1 MPNPSE
7 SSAKL
12 VASLSSREFVPK
24 GFANV
29 SNGALNGGGHSG
41 PAAEARQSGHGSEAG
56 STGQSARFDTNPL
69 YKTELCRSYEEF
81 GQCRYGNKC
90 QFAHSLEEL
99 RPVQRHP
106 KYKTEVCKTFATT
119 GTCPYGTR
127 CRFIHQTRTLAQ
139 LQTAKAESGRDDAS
153 VYSASMSGMSTPVPV
168 SPHAAAVAMPHGFP
182 DDNPLSFANVTKGAS
197 KTNRGIANVASM
209 ASLAS
214 RSVSGVPSSNGG
226 SLVGSVV
233 GSPAMGNYL
242 DAVKDRRAGS
252 AAISINAKGRGHSP
266 VDSNVAGH
274 ADGEPESVHGTTAL
288 VAALDVL
295 NVRDEA
301 NDPAGSHAGSL
312 QNGGSI
318 FGSLEDRHSFLR
330 INTTELGLGDLDES
344 ILGTSADISGSSL
357 MAHMGNKERRLP
369 VFSNFSGEDENP
381 AAEKTV
387 EKTAEDEE
395 AKKSQHGGHA
405 R

>member
-1 MPNPSE
+1 MSKPSE
-7 SSAKL
+7 SSSKL

-29 SNGALNGGGHSG
+29 SNGALNGSHGGRAGEVGRGSEVGHGS
-41 PAAEARQSGHGSEAG
+41 EVEHGSEAG
-56 STGQSARFDTNPL
+56 SAGQGVRFDTNPL

-139 LQTAKAESGRDDAS
+139 LQTAKAESGRDDVS
-153 VYSASMSGMSTPVPV
+153 VYSASLSGMSTPVPM

-182 DDNPLSFANVTKGAS
+182 DDNPLSFANVAKGAA
-197 KTNRGIANVASM
+197 KMGRGVANVTSV

-214 RSVSGVPSSNGG
+214 RSASGVPSSNGG

-242 DAVKDRRAGS
+242 DAVKDRRPGS
-252 AAISINAKGRGHSP
+252 AAISINGTGRGHGTA
-266 VDSNVAGH
+266 DSSGVGH
-274 ADGEPESVHGTTAL
+274 ADDEPEPVNGATAL

-295 NVRDEA
+295 DVGDDVN
-301 NDPAGSHAGSL
+301 NPGGSLAGSL

-357 MAHMGNKERRLP
+357 MAHMGSTERRLP
-369 VFSNFSGEDENP
+369 VFSNLRGDG
-381 AAEKTV
+381 EKTV
-387 EKTAEDEE
+387 DDE
-395 AKKSQHGGHA
+395 ANQDN
-405 R
+405 

>member
-24 GFANV
+24 GFANA
-29 SNGALNGGGHSG
+29 SNG
-41 PAAEARQSGHGSEAG
+41 PARQAGPGSEAG
-56 STGQSARFDTNPL
+56 SAGQSARFDAHNPL

-139 LQTAKAESGRDDAS
+139 LQTSKAESGRDDAS
-153 VYSASMSGMSTPVPV
+153 VYSASMSGMSTPVPM
-168 SPHAAAVAMPHGFP
+168 SPHGFP
-182 DDNPLSFANVTKGAS
+182 DDNPLSFANVAKGTTKGAT
-197 KTNRGIANVASM
+197 KGTTKGTTKGATKGATKMHKDVRNVASV
-209 ASLAS
+209 ASLVSA
-214 RSVSGVPSSNGG
+214 RSASGVPSSNGG

-242 DAVKDRRAGS
+242 DAVKDVRAGS
-252 AAISINAKGRGHSP
+252 AAISINGSGRGRVPPESS
-266 VDSNVAGH
+266 VDGVE
-274 ADGEPESVHGTTAL
+274 GEPEPPHGATAL

-295 NVRDEA
+295 DVRDDV
-301 NDPAGSHAGSL
+301 NDE
-312 QNGGSI
+312 NGGSI

-330 INTTELGLGDLDES
+330 LGDLDES

-357 MAHMGNKERRLP
+357 MAHMGKERRLP
-369 VFSNFSGEDENP
+369 VFSNFQTGGDTADE
-381 AAEKTV
+381 
-387 EKTAEDEE
+387 
-395 AKKSQHGGHA
+395 
-405 R
+405 

>member
-1 MPNPSE
+1 M
-7 SSAKL
+7 
-12 VASLSSREFVPK
+12 SSREFVPK
-24 GFANV
+24 GFANA
-29 SNGALNGGGHSG
+29 SNGGALNGGHSG
-41 PAAEARQSGHGSEAG
+41 QPGPAGRPSEASEAG
-56 STGQSARFDTNPL
+56 SGGQSGRFDTHNPL

-99 RPVQRHP
+99 RHVQRHP

-153 VYSASMSGMSTPVPV
+153 VYSASMSGMSTPVPM
-168 SPHAAAVAMPHGFP
+168 SPHAAAVAVPPGLA
-182 DDNPLSFANVTKGAS
+182 DDNPLSFANVAKGAAKGVAKVS
-197 KTNRGIANVASM
+197 KGVANVASV
-209 ASLAS
+209 ASLVS
-214 RSVSGVPSSNGG
+214 RSASGVPSSNGG

-242 DAVKDRRAGS
+242 DAVKDMRAGS
-252 AAISINAKGRGHSP
+252 AAISIKGKGHGHGP
-266 VDSNVAGH
+266 AGSNVAGR
-274 ADGEPESVHGTTAL
+274 ADGEPGSLHGATAL

-295 NVRDEA
+295 DVRDDV
-301 NDPAGSHAGSL
+301 NDPAGSIAGSL

-357 MAHMGNKERRLP
+357 MAHMGSKERRLP
-369 VFSNFSGEDENP
+369 VFSNLRGDDENA
-381 AAEKTV
+381 AAE
-387 EKTAEDEE
+387 EKTADN
-395 AKKSQHGGHA
+395 KH

>member
-1 MPNPSE
+1 MSNPSE

-24 GFANV
+24 GFANA
-29 SNGALNGGGHSG
+29 SNG
-41 PAAEARQSGHGSEAG
+41 PARQAGPGSEAG
-56 STGQSARFDTNPL
+56 SAGQSARFDAHNPL

-139 LQTAKAESGRDDAS
+139 LQTSKAESGRDDAS
-153 VYSASMSGMSTPVPV
+153 VYSASMSGMSTPVPM
-168 SPHAAAVAMPHGFP
+168 SPHGFP
-182 DDNPLSFANVTKGAS
+182 DDNPLSFANVAKGTTKGAT
-197 KTNRGIANVASM
+197 KGATKMHKDVRNVASV
-209 ASLAS
+209 ASLVSA
-214 RSVSGVPSSNGG
+214 RSASGVPSSNGG

-242 DAVKDRRAGS
+242 DAVKDVRAGS
-252 AAISINAKGRGHSP
+252 AAISIQP
-266 VDSNVAGH
+266 
-274 ADGEPESVHGTTAL
+274 PHGATAL

-295 NVRDEA
+295 DVRDDV
-301 NDPAGSHAGSL
+301 NDE
-312 QNGGSI
+312 NGGSI

-330 INTTELGLGDLDES
+330 LGDLDES

-357 MAHMGNKERRLP
+357 MAHMGKERRLP
-369 VFSNFSGEDENP
+369 VFSNFQTGGDTADE
-381 AAEKTV
+381 
-387 EKTAEDEE
+387 
-395 AKKSQHGGHA
+395 
-405 R
+405 